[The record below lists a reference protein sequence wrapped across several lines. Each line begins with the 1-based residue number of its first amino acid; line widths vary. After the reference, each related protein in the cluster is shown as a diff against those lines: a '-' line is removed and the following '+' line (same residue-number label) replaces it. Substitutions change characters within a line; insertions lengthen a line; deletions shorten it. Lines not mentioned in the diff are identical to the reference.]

1 MRAHRAV
8 PVRPVRQRLV
18 ELEHPAHRQMPHR
31 VAPRGRHRRHA
42 RGSRHPLVQ
51 KRRSRD
57 DVRVREGERVG
68 DECAQLGARGR
79 VGEDA
84 AGDEASADGEL
95 GADGLLM
102 LILILSCGRYGSVCM
117 RSVAFA
123 PESELGTW
131 NKKRARERAR
141 NE

>member
-8 PVRPVRQRLV
+8 PVRPIRQRLV
-18 ELEHPAHRQMPHR
+18 ELKRPAHRQMPHR
-31 VAPRGRHRRHA
+31 VAPRRRHRRCP
-42 RGSRHPLVQ
+42 RGPLRGLVQ
-51 KRRSRD
+51 KRRARD
-57 DVRVREGERVG
+57 DVWVREGESVR
-68 DECAQLGARGR
+68 DECAQRGACRCVR
-79 VGEDA
+79 EDA
-84 AGDEASADGEL
+84 AGNEASADGEL

-131 NKKRARERAR
+131 TKKRARDRAR